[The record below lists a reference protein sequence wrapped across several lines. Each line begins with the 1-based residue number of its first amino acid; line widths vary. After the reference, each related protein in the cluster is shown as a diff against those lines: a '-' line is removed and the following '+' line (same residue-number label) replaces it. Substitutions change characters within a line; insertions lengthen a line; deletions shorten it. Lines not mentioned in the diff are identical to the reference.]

1 MIKTGI
7 IYILFCTCNLIL
19 GYTEGGAAWWV
30 DYRKDA
36 CECRSLCEC
45 PGATL
50 DQALTEVCLP
60 SLRWAPPTATPG
72 ALRVL
77 FAHRRKPLRL
87 HRILTAQDLRPT
99 RGAVEGSSGTSAL
112 GNEAEQAQDH
122 RARTEDSGLPPHQ
135 HVWWG
140 SWHLK
145 GCQRQSARHDVN
157 WSSESCGFRKEGD
170 LFSRAQVWG
179 GSRNIIVSSLWGF
192 SSWGW
197 GWSSWLWVTAAV
209 PPLPHF
215 YSSHMVHWRSGQ
227 ENGGWPHT
235 VG

>member
-36 CECRSLCEC
+36 RECRSLCEC

-145 GCQRQSARHDVN
+145 GKWNFSLFSETVCSAR
-157 WSSESCGFRKEGD
+157 CQLIFR
-170 LFSRAQVWG
+170 V
-179 GSRNIIVSSLWGF
+179 LW
-192 SSWGW
+192 
-197 GWSSWLWVTAAV
+197 L
-209 PPLPHF
+209 
-215 YSSHMVHWRSGQ
+215 Q
-227 ENGGWPHT
+227 ERRRPVFQSPGLRGLT
-235 VG
+235 